1 MPASAS
7 IRPEKPRMSSQET
20 PEEARARKEEA
31 KRLRRQRQNIRNLV
45 ASIGASLGIVVFLV
59 LVVARPD
66 ETIPQPID
74 YEAVASQAAPS
85 APAELIVPDL
95 DDTWSSNRA
104 TISDETFGQMWAI
117 GLISTTGD
125 YVEIAQVFS
134 PSGDALTEI
143 IGPGGDESET
153 TLAGSDSINWT
164 LINRSDVSDPGNA
177 SYALVSDTTV
187 GLVVVSGTTE
197 SGVLFIAS
205 TIQRGYPAIWP

>member
-1 MPASAS
+1 
-7 IRPEKPRMSSQET
+7 MSSSET

-66 ETIPQPID
+66 ETIPQAID

-85 APAELIVPDL
+85 APAELIVPEL
-95 DDTWSSNRA
+95 DDTWSANRA
-104 TISDETFGQMWAI
+104 TISDESFGRMWAI
-117 GLISTTGD
+117 GLLSTTGD
-125 YVEIAQVFS
+125 YVELAQVFT

-143 IGPGGDESET
+143 IGPGGSTSET
-153 TLAGSDSINWT
+153 TLAGSDSITWEV
-164 LINRSDVSDPGNA
+164 IDRRDVPDPGNA
-177 SYALVSDTTV
+177 SYALVATTEL

-197 SGVLFIAS
+197 AGVLFIAS
-205 TIQRGYPAIWP
+205 VIQSDYPAIWG

>member
-1 MPASAS
+1 
-7 IRPEKPRMSSQET
+7 MSSSET

-66 ETIPQPID
+66 ETIPQAID

-85 APAELIVPDL
+85 APAELIVPEL
-95 DDTWSSNRA
+95 DDTWSANRA
-104 TISDETFGQMWAI
+104 TISDESFGRMWAI
-117 GLISTTGD
+117 GLLSTTGD
-125 YVEIAQVFS
+125 YVELAQVFT

-143 IGPGGDESET
+143 IGPGGNTSET
-153 TLAGSDSINWT
+153 TLAGSDSITWEV
-164 LINRSDVSDPGNA
+164 IDRRDVPDPGNA
-177 SYALVSDTTV
+177 SYALVATTEL

-197 SGVLFIAS
+197 AGVLFIAS
-205 TIQRGYPAIWP
+205 VIQGDYPAIWG

>member
-1 MPASAS
+1 
-7 IRPEKPRMSSQET
+7 MSSSET

-66 ETIPQPID
+66 ETIPQAID

-85 APAELIVPDL
+85 APAELIVPEL
-95 DDTWSSNRA
+95 DDTWSANRA
-104 TISDETFGQMWAI
+104 TISDESFGRMWAI
-117 GLISTTGD
+117 GLLSTTGD
-125 YVEIAQVFS
+125 YVELAQVFT

-143 IGPGGDESET
+143 IGPGGSTSET
-153 TLAGSDSINWT
+153 TLAGSDSITWEV
-164 LINRSDVSDPGNA
+164 IDRRDVPDPGNA
-177 SYALVSDTTV
+177 SYALVATTEL

-197 SGVLFIAS
+197 AGVLFIAS
-205 TIQRGYPAIWP
+205 VIQGDYPAIWG